1 MSKPLLDE
9 VLSHLSQDSR
19 KRAPSRNEIYD
30 FVLEAVDVLTEQIR
44 EQKKRIDQ
52 LEKVNKDMK
61 RNAKK

>member
-1 MSKPLLDE
+1 MARPLLDE
-9 VLSHLSQDSR
+9 VLSHLSEDSR
-19 KRAPSRNEIYD
+19 KRAPSRNEIYE
-30 FVLEAVDVLTEQIR
+30 FVLETVDVLTELLG